1 MALPNNTDTATYT
14 VFLSRGIPLR
24 FFILTGAFL
33 LTLLSPEVGKG
44 AVAPVGQLP
53 SVTVSV
59 TPSTYAL
66 PILLV
71 EELGEWKDFGIL
83 ISPKVHASGK
93 EQLDRVPANEWDV
106 AVMEPFYAIK
116 GGNDGDV
123 AIVGLAGNF
132 ASQFHLVFRRGTL
145 PSPPIPLMES
155 LKGKKILCPIP
166 SSESFWMNALADREG
181 GNTRSLNFLGIKDEA
196 GKAFS
201 SGMGDLAILRTPR
214 ALTFAQEGYPVWSDP
229 QKVFLPACLVA
240 TSNYADTRKT
250 LVIRWMEGY
259 SRGIRI
265 IQKDPSRAA
274 SLLKA
279 FYHDRLNL
287 EVSKASLEKE
297 IQQAFIFEEQK
308 RDEALIGE
316 RGRPTRMESF
326 ARAMTD
332 YQMQAK
338 AIEAKKDPADF
349 ILGAVCDQLSKLR
362 KEAEAQLQKTQ
373 SAIDQAK
380 KDGTSV
386 QEFQKKWDEAS
397 GQLQDG
403 RGCLTV
409 IGVLSDLQRSAEQTR
424 LTGRRLNDFRKIELG
439 IGLLLALY
447 YAGYFVRR
455 RKINSSG
462 SRVTSPGSRIQ

>member
-1 MALPNNTDTATYT
+1 MA
-14 VFLSRGIPLR
+14 VSFLAS
-24 FFILTGAFL
+24 L
-33 LTLLSPEVGKG
+33 LLAYPGEAAL
-44 AVAPVGQLP
+44 APVGQLP
-53 SVTVSV
+53 SINASV
-59 TPSTYAL
+59 TPSIYAL

-71 EELGEWKDFGIL
+71 EEAGEWKDFGIL
-83 ISPKVHASGK
+83 ISPKVHANGK
-93 EQLDRVPANEWDV
+93 EQLDRVATNEWDV

-116 GGNDGDV
+116 GGNDGEV
-123 AIVGLAGNF
+123 VILGLAGNF
-132 ASQFHLVFRRGTL
+132 ASQFHLVFRQGTL
-145 PSPPIPLMES
+145 PSPPIPLLES
-155 LKGKKILCPIP
+155 LKGKRILCPIP
-166 SSESFWMNALADREG
+166 SSEFFWMNAWVDRKG
-181 GNTRSLNFLGIKDEA
+181 GNTRSLNFLGIQDKDEA

-308 RDEALIGE
+308 RDEGIMGGL
-316 RGRPTRMESF
+316 GRPSNMEMF

-332 YQMQAK
+332 YQVQAK
-338 AIEAKKDPADF
+338 AIEAKRDPADY
-349 ILGAVCDQLSKLR
+349 ILAAVCDQLSKLR

-373 SAIDQAK
+373 STIDQAD
-380 KDGTSV
+380 KDGASV
-386 QEFQKKWDEAS
+386 REFQKKLDEVRA
-397 GQLQDG
+397 QLQDG

-409 IGVLSDLQRSAEQTR
+409 IGVLSDLQRTAEQTR
-424 LTGRRLNDFRKIELG
+424 VTGRRLNDFRKIELG
-439 IGLLLALY
+439 IGLILALY

-455 RKINSSG
+455 RKINRPG
-462 SRVTSPGSRIQ
+462 SQVTSPGSGIQ